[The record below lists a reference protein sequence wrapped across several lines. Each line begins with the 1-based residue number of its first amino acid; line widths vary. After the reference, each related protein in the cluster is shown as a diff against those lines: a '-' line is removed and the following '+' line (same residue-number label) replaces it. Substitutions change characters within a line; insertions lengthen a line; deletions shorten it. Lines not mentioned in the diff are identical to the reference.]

1 MVELKHLW
9 AGYEGVPVLRDVSLS
24 FPPGQV
30 TALLGPNGCGKS
42 TLLKASLGLVPIQKG
57 QVLLDGEDL
66 SALSPRQVAQKAAYL
81 AQSRSVP
88 SITAGRMVLHGR
100 FPYLS
105 YPRRY
110 RKEDYEM
117 ARRALQWADAADLTH
132 RPMDRLS
139 GGQRQKVY
147 LAMALAQ
154 DTQSIF
160 MDEPTTFLDIGHQLE
175 VMALAR
181 HLAGMGRAVVLVLH
195 DLDLALRGCDRVAVL
210 AGGGL
215 RVLGTPEE
223 VYAAGVL
230 DGVFG
235 VQVGR
240 VNTEEGWQYYCT
252 PLPRQGE

>member
-42 TLLKASLGLVPIQKG
+42 TLLKASLGSSPSRRG
-57 QVLLDGEDL
+57 RVLLDGEDL

-117 ARRALQWADAADLTH
+117 ARRALQWADAADLAQ
-132 RPMDRLS
+132 RPWTASAAAS
-139 GGQRQKVY
+139 GRRSTWPWPW
-147 LAMALAQ
+147 LR
-154 DTQSIF
+154 T
-160 MDEPTTFLDIGHQLE
+160 P
-175 VMALAR
+175 
-181 HLAGMGRAVVLVLH
+181 RAFSWTSPPPSWTS
-195 DLDLALRGCDRVAVL
+195 ATSWR
-210 AGGGL
+210 
-215 RVLGTPEE
+215 
-223 VYAAGVL
+223 
-230 DGVFG
+230 
-235 VQVGR
+235 
-240 VNTEEGWQYYCT
+240 
-252 PLPRQGE
+252 